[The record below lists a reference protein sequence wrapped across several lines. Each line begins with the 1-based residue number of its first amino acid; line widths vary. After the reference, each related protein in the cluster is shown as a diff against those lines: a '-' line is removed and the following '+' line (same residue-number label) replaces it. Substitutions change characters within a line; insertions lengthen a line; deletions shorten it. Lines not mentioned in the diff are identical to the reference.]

1 MTYYKQ
7 QQKSLQKGLVALHTL
22 GKSLGNQQET
32 TWLLEMEAE
41 KKQKQS
47 KKKKERKERKFISF
61 VTVAT
66 TKLTQLLRLLHNK
79 NIWV

>member
-47 KKKKERKERKFISF
+47 KKKKGEKVHFICHCCYNEIN
-61 VTVAT
+61 TTIKAT
-66 TKLTQLLRLLHNK
+66 AQ
-79 NIWV
+79 

>member
-47 KKKKERKERKFISF
+47 KKKKERKFISF

>member
-1 MTYYKQ
+1 LTYYKQ

-47 KKKKERKERKFISF
+47 KKKKERKFISF

>member
-47 KKKKERKERKFISF
+47 KKKERKFISF